1 MALTAKNHRILDE
14 AEFFTRFTPKP
25 NHLDKHATFDSGEGG
40 CLFACT
46 GKELKY
52 VLAQKPRCI
61 WTLVDGDEGQIL
73 LVSGLHIVNRIGYLV
88 TGEPAEDHTDYT
100 IILDSRYAAPVAQFP

>member
-1 MALTAKNHRILDE
+1 MTLTAKNHRTIDE

-40 CLFACT
+40 CLFAAT

-52 VLAQKPRCI
+52 VLAQNPRCI
-61 WTLVDGDEGQIL
+61 WTLVDGDDGQIL
-73 LVSGLHIVNRIGYLV
+73 LISGLHLVNRLGYLV
-88 TGEPAEDHTDYT
+88 TREPADADSDYT
-100 IILDSRYAAPVAQFP
+100 VILD